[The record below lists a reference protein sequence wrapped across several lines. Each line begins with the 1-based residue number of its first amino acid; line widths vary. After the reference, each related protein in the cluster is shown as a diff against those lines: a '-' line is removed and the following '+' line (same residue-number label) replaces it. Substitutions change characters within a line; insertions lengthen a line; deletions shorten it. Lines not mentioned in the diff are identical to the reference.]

1 MKQFL
6 RRGAALFL
14 SAALLVTTAA
24 ASYALGDEL
33 HQTVTPLADGVTLTK
48 QLFWS
53 NSQSNLRTENY
64 LTYTPG
70 SDYSPAVSFGSSI
83 LSRRTVS
90 ALAKDLETGGQRVLG
105 GINGDYFDMA
115 TGNPLGLVVTDGILR
130 SSSAQFSAVGFLP
143 DGSAMIGTPELS
155 IMAKF
160 SGYCLKVSDVNKVRT
175 SAGGYYL
182 LSQDFGATTANTQPG
197 IDVVLSPVRDYLGTE
212 VTADNGQ
219 TVTLSDVLKIGSRVS
234 CKVEAVYRS
243 TGSIPIPPG
252 QFVLTIN
259 ENSGPWLQEVL
270 GSLVPG
276 DSMDFEI
283 TSPDTRWNQVENAIG
298 AYNRLLTNG
307 AVTPGLDAS
316 AADRTAIGVR
326 PDGTVI
332 FYTIDGRQAGY
343 SIGAT
348 LTQVA
353 SRLAELGCAE
363 AVAVDGGGSTTLGAT
378 TPDSSSFTGINQPS
392 GGSQRAVSNAL
403 FLVSNLSPTGIPA
416 RLHVTPQDKVL
427 LGGAT
432 TTAAAAFVDSSWY
445 PTSGGENVFWS
456 AQYGSFDAAGVYTAP
471 LTGVVDTLTATTPS
485 GLTGSAT
492 VTVIA
497 TPNSIPIT
505 NKKTGKEMASLSLSS
520 GETAELSARAVWK
533 LIPLKTEPSSF
544 TWSLSDPKL
553 GTLTNQGVFTA
564 GTQSASGT
572 IKVAAGNYAVTI
584 PVSVSSDSRFD
595 LLDDFEGAAA
605 FTAGPGS
612 SLQPDRTADYV
623 RFGSRSLRW
632 AYTPDSGSTAVSCNL
647 PLEDRDNY
655 LSLWVYGDRSG
666 NTLGA
671 TCLDASGASHNL
683 TFGTLNFSGWK
694 QLWATLPADASVLTK
709 LSLTGSAGGV
719 IWLDQ
724 LTASNQNLADT
735 TPPEVTLTVSGSQ
748 ISAKITDD
756 TGAAFLS
763 KQLSLLVDG
772 VSLPFTLNP
781 AADGLAASLSGLSQG
796 THRVTV
802 IAMDAS
808 GNIGRASQTISGQDT
823 PSAFKDMTG
832 HWAASY
838 TNYLSGHG
846 VVSGVTEVDGSYFY
860 PDRSITRGDFA
871 LMTARWMG
879 LDLNSYAGVS
889 LPFADAA
896 SIPAWSQNAVKAMY
910 AQGIMKG
917 SSSGGKLYGNAAA
930 PITRAEAMT
939 ILGRIQEKG
948 YPEASLQSFT
958 DAGELPVW
966 AEPYVASLVGQKVVG
981 GYQGCLRPGD
991 CVSRA
996 EVSKM
1001 LQTIW

>member
-64 LTYTPG
+64 LTYAPG
-70 SDYSPAVSFGSSI
+70 SNYSPAVSFGSSI
-83 LSRRTVS
+83 LSKGTVS
-90 ALAKDLETGGQRVLG
+90 SLAKELENEGQRVLG

-130 SSSAQFSAVGFLP
+130 SSSAHFSAVGFLP
-143 DGSAMIGTPELS
+143 DGSAVIGTPALS

-175 SAGGYYL
+175 STGGYYL
-182 LSQDFGATTANTQPG
+182 LSEDFGTTTANTQPG
-197 IDVVLSPVRDYLGTE
+197 IDVVLSPVRENLGTE
-212 VTADNGQ
+212 VTAENGQ
-219 TVTLSDVLKIGSRVS
+219 KVIRSDVLKIGSRVS
-234 CKVEAVYRS
+234 CKVEAVCRS

-259 ENSGPWLQEVL
+259 EKSGPWLQEVL
-270 GSLVPG
+270 GALVPG
-276 DSMDFEI
+276 DSMEFEI

-298 AYNRLLTNG
+298 AYNRLLTSSTVN
-307 AVTPGLDAS
+307 PGLDAS

-353 SRLAELGCAE
+353 SRLAELGCSE

-378 TPDSSSFTGINQPS
+378 TPDSSGFTGVNRPS
-392 GGSQRAVSNAL
+392 GGSQRAVTNAL

-432 TTAAAAFVDSSWY
+432 TTAAAAFVDSNWY
-445 PTSGGENVFWS
+445 PTSASESISWS

-471 LTGVVDTLTATTPS
+471 PSSAVDTLTATTPS
-485 GLTGSAT
+485 GLKGSAT

-497 TPNSIPIT
+497 APNSIPVT
-505 NKKTGKEMASLSLSS
+505 NKKTGKEIAGLSLSS
-520 GETAELSARAVWK
+520 GETVELSARALWK
-533 LIPLKTEPSSF
+533 LIPLKTESSSF

-572 IKVAAGNYAVTI
+572 MKVAAGNFSVTI
-584 PVSVSSDSRFD
+584 PVSVSSESRFD
-595 LLDDFEGAAA
+595 LLEDFEGVTA

-612 SLQPDRTADYV
+612 SLQTDRTADYV
-623 RFGSRSLRW
+623 RFGSQSLRW
-632 AYTPDSGSTAVSCNL
+632 AYTPDSGSTALSCNL

-655 LSLWVYGDRSG
+655 LSLWVYGDNSG
-666 NTLGA
+666 STLGA
-671 TCLDASGASHNL
+671 NCLDAAGASYNL
-683 TFGTLNFSGWK
+683 TFGALNFSGWK
-694 QLWATLPADASVLTK
+694 QLWATLPTGASVLTE
-709 LSLTGSAGGV
+709 LSLSGGTGGV
-719 IWLDQ
+719 IWIDQ
-724 LTASNQNLADT
+724 LTASNQNQTDT
-735 TPPEVTLTVSGSQ
+735 TPPQVTLTVSGGQ
-748 ISAKITDD
+748 VSAKVADNTK
-756 TGAAFLS
+756 AAFLPR
-763 KQLSLLVDG
+763 QLSLLLDG
-772 VSLPFTLNP
+772 AALPFTPN
-781 AADGLAASLSGLSQG
+781 ATGDGLTATLSGLSQG
-796 THRVTV
+796 THRITV
-802 IAMDAS
+802 IATDAS
-808 GNIGRASQTISGQDT
+808 GNIGRASQTLSGQT
-823 PSAFKDMTG
+823 APSAFKDMNG
-832 HWAASY
+832 HWAAPY
-838 TNYLSGHG
+838 TDYLSGHG
-846 VVSGVTEVDGSYFY
+846 VVSGVTELDGSYFY

-879 LDLNSYAGVS
+879 LDLNSYTGVS

-896 SIPAWSQNAVKAMY
+896 SIPAWSQSAVKAMY

-917 SSSGGKLYGNAAA
+917 SSSGGKLYGNAAS

-958 DAGELPVW
+958 DAADLPAW
-966 AEPYVASLVGQKVVG
+966 AKPYVASLVGQKVVG

>member
-6 RRGAALFL
+6 RRSAALFL
-14 SAALLVTTAA
+14 AAALLVTTAA

-70 SDYSPAVSFGSSI
+70 SAYSPAVSFGSSM
-83 LSRRTVS
+83 LSKQTVS
-90 ALAKDLETGGQRVLG
+90 TLAKDLESGGQRVLG

-115 TGNPLGLVVTDGILR
+115 TGNPLGLVVTDGVLR
-130 SSSAQFSAVGFLP
+130 SSSAHFSAVGFLP

-175 SAGGYYL
+175 STGGYYL
-182 LSQDFGATTANTQPG
+182 LSEDFGATTANTQPG
-197 IDVVLSPVRDYLGTE
+197 IDVVLSPVRENLGTE
-212 VTADNGQ
+212 VPAENGQ
-219 TVTLSDVLKIGSRVS
+219 TVTQSDVLKIGSRVS

-243 TGSIPIPPG
+243 TGSVPIPPG

-259 ENSGPWLQEVL
+259 EKSGPWLQEVL
-270 GSLVPG
+270 GALVPG

-283 TSPDTRWNQVENAIG
+283 TSPDTRWNQAENAIG
-298 AYNRLLTNG
+298 AYNRLLTG
-307 AVTPGLDAS
+307 GTVTPGLDAA

-353 SRLAELGCAE
+353 SRLAELGCSE

-378 TPDSSSFTGINQPS
+378 TPDGSSFTGVNQPS
-392 GGSQRAVSNAL
+392 GGAQRAVSNAL
-403 FLVSNLSPTGIPA
+403 FLVSNLSPSGLPA
-416 RLHVTPQDKVL
+416 RLHVTPQHKVL

-432 TTAAAAFVDSSWY
+432 TTATAAFVDSNWY
-445 PTSGGENVFWS
+445 PTSGGEEISWA
-456 AQYGSFDAAGVYTAP
+456 AQYGSFDAAGIYTAP
-471 LTGVVDTLTATTPS
+471 SSSVVDTLTATTPS
-485 GLTGSAT
+485 GLQGSAT

-497 TPNSIPIT
+497 SPNGIAVASNKSGKDIT
-505 NKKTGKEMASLSLSS
+505 ALSLSA
-520 GETAELSARAVWK
+520 GEMTELTARAIWK
-533 LIPLKTEPSSF
+533 LIPLKSEPASF

-553 GTLTNQGVFTA
+553 GTLTDQGVFTA

-572 IKVAAGNYAVTI
+572 IKVAAGNFAVTL
-584 PVSVSSDSRFD
+584 PVSVSSESRFD
-595 LLDDFEGAAA
+595 LLDDFEGATA

-612 SLQPDRTADYV
+612 TLQPDRTADSV
-623 RFGSRSLRW
+623 RFGSQSLRW
-632 AYTPDSGSTAVSCNL
+632 TYTPDAGSIALSCNL

-655 LSLWVYGDRSG
+655 LSLWVYGDNSG

-671 TCLDASGASHNL
+671 TCLDASGASHSL
-683 TFGTLNFSGWK
+683 TFGALNFSGWK
-694 QLWATLPADASVLTK
+694 QLWATLPAGASHLTK
-709 LSLTGSAGGV
+709 LSLTGSAGGA

-724 LTASNQNLADT
+724 LTASNQTQTDT
-735 TPPEVTLTVSGSQ
+735 TPPQVTLTVSGSQ
-748 ISAKITDD
+748 VSAKITDN
-756 TGAAFLS
+756 TGAAFLPR
-763 KQLSLLVDG
+763 QLSLLLDG
-772 VSLPFTLNP
+772 APLFFTP
-781 AADGLAASLSGLSQG
+781 STAGDGLTASLSSLSQG
-796 THRVTV
+796 THRITV
-802 IAMDAS
+802 IATDAS
-808 GNIGRASQTISGQDT
+808 GNIGRASQTLSGQT
-823 PSAFKDMTG
+823 APSAFKDMSG
-832 HWAASY
+832 HWAAPY
-838 TNYLSGHG
+838 TDYLSGHG

-889 LPFADAA
+889 LPFADTA

-958 DAGELPVW
+958 DAADLPTW
-966 AEPYVASLVGQKVVG
+966 AKPYVASLVGQKVVG
-981 GYQGCLRPGD
+981 GYQGLLRPGD